1 MSTVDLHTLTGAYAL
16 GALSEQ
22 ESAEFAGH
30 LAQCQAC
37 TQEVRELRET
47 AARLALAV
55 AEVPPAA
62 LRTRVMAALP
72 EVRQL
77 PPRGHRAAVV
87 PLRRARRNRLP
98 YLAAAACL
106 VAAALAGGLAV
117 NARNEADRQR
127 DRSARAEQQAAA
139 VSALMAAP
147 DATFH
152 TTALKG
158 GGSGTVVASKRRAD
172 RLPLP
177 RPAGAVRSAGVRA
190 LVQPQ
195 RHHGAR
201 RARRDR
207 QLLRHD
213 AADRRPP
220 GRGRGRHH
228 GGTPGRLQ
236 PAHHPTAGRPS
247 GVTSGAHRT

>member
-22 ESAEFAGH
+22 ESAEFTRH
-30 LAQCQAC
+30 LAQCPAC
-37 TQEVRELRET
+37 TQEVRELQET

-55 AEVPPAA
+55 AEVPPAG

-77 PPRGHRAAVV
+77 PPRGRHATVV
-87 PLRRARRNRLP
+87 PLRRGVRHRLP

-106 VAAALAGGLAV
+106 VVAALAGGLAV
-117 NARNEADRQR
+117 NAQHEADEQR

-139 VSALMAAP
+139 VSALMTAP

-158 GGSGTVVASKRRAD
+158 GGSGTVVASQRRGQTAFLYHG
-172 RLPLP
+172 LPALSGQ
-177 RPAGAVRSAGVRA
+177 RVYELWYSRDGAMEPAGLVRTGSSSGAMLLTGGPQGADGV
-190 LVQPQ
+190 
-195 RHHGAR
+195 
-201 RARRDR
+201 
-207 QLLRHD
+207 
-213 AADRRPP
+213 
-220 GRGRGRHH
+220 
-228 GGTPGRLQ
+228 
-236 PAHHPTAGRPS
+236 
-247 GVTSGAHRT
+247 GVTAEPQGGSSRPTTAPLAVLRL

>member
-1 MSTVDLHTLTGAYAL
+1 
-16 GALSEQ
+16 
-22 ESAEFAGH
+22 
-30 LAQCQAC
+30 
-37 TQEVRELRET
+37 
-47 AARLALAV
+47 
-55 AEVPPAA
+55 
-62 LRTRVMAALP
+62 MAALP

-158 GGSGTVVASKRRAD
+158 GGSGTVVASKRRGQTAFLYHG
-172 RLPLP
+172 LPALSGQ
-177 RPAGAVRSAGVRA
+177 RVYELWYSRNGTMEPAGLVETGSSSGTMLLTGGPWGADGVGITA
-190 LVQPQ
+190 E
-195 RHHGAR
+195 
-201 RARRDR
+201 
-207 QLLRHD
+207 
-213 AADRRPP
+213 PP
-220 GRGRGRHH
+220 GGSSRPT
-228 GGTPGRLQ
+228 TPPLAVLR
-236 PAHHPTAGRPS
+236 
-247 GVTSGAHRT
+247 V

>member
-22 ESAEFAGH
+22 ESAEFADH
-30 LAQCQAC
+30 LAQCQSC

-127 DRSARAEQQAAA
+127 DRTARAEQQAAA

-158 GGSGTVVASKRRAD
+158 GGSGTVVASKRRGQTAFLYHG
-172 RLPLP
+172 LPALSGQ
-177 RPAGAVRSAGVRA
+177 RVYELWYSRNGTMEPAGLVETGSSSGAMLLTGGPRGADGVGITA
-190 LVQPQ
+190 E
-195 RHHGAR
+195 
-201 RARRDR
+201 
-207 QLLRHD
+207 
-213 AADRRPP
+213 PP
-220 GRGRGRHH
+220 GGSSRPT
-228 GGTPGRLQ
+228 TPPLAVLR
-236 PAHHPTAGRPS
+236 
-247 GVTSGAHRT
+247 V

>member
-22 ESAEFAGH
+22 ESAEFTRH
-30 LAQCQAC
+30 LAQCPAC
-37 TQEVRELRET
+37 TQEVRELQET

-55 AEVPPAA
+55 AEVPPAG

-77 PPRGHRAAVV
+77 PPRGRHATVT
-87 PLRRARRNRLP
+87 PLRRGIRFRLP

-106 VAAALAGGLAV
+106 VVAALAGGLAV
-117 NARNEADRQR
+117 QARNEADAQR
-127 DRSARAEQQAAA
+127 DRSARAEQQAAT

-158 GGSGTVVASKRRAD
+158 GGSGTVVASQRRGQTAFLYHG
-172 RLPLP
+172 LPALSGQ
-177 RPAGAVRSAGVRA
+177 RVYELWYSRNGAMEPAGLVRTGSSSGTMLLTGGPQGADGV
-190 LVQPQ
+190 
-195 RHHGAR
+195 
-201 RARRDR
+201 
-207 QLLRHD
+207 
-213 AADRRPP
+213 
-220 GRGRGRHH
+220 
-228 GGTPGRLQ
+228 
-236 PAHHPTAGRPS
+236 
-247 GVTSGAHRT
+247 GVTAEPRGGSSRPTTAPLAVLRL

>member
-127 DRSARAEQQAAA
+127 DRSARAEHQAAA

-158 GGSGTVVASKRRAD
+158 GGSGTVVASKRRGQTAFLYHG
-172 RLPLP
+172 LPALSGQ
-177 RPAGAVRSAGVRA
+177 RVYELWYSRNGTMEPAGLVETGSSSGAMLLTGGPRGADGVGITA
-190 LVQPQ
+190 E
-195 RHHGAR
+195 
-201 RARRDR
+201 
-207 QLLRHD
+207 
-213 AADRRPP
+213 PP
-220 GRGRGRHH
+220 GGSSRPT
-228 GGTPGRLQ
+228 TPPLAVLR
-236 PAHHPTAGRPS
+236 
-247 GVTSGAHRT
+247 V

>member
-158 GGSGTVVASKRRAD
+158 GGSGTVVASKRRGQTAFLYHG
-172 RLPLP
+172 LPALSGQ
-177 RPAGAVRSAGVRA
+177 RVYELWYSRNGTMEPAGLVETGSSSGTMLLTGGPRGADGVGITA
-190 LVQPQ
+190 E
-195 RHHGAR
+195 
-201 RARRDR
+201 
-207 QLLRHD
+207 
-213 AADRRPP
+213 PP
-220 GRGRGRHH
+220 GGSSRPT
-228 GGTPGRLQ
+228 TPPLAVLR
-236 PAHHPTAGRPS
+236 
-247 GVTSGAHRT
+247 V

>member
-30 LAQCQAC
+30 LAQCQSC

-158 GGSGTVVASKRRAD
+158 GGSGTVVASKRRGQTAFLYHG
-172 RLPLP
+172 LPALSGQ
-177 RPAGAVRSAGVRA
+177 RVYELWYSRNGTMEPAGLVETGSSSGAMLLTGGPRGADGVGITA
-190 LVQPQ
+190 E
-195 RHHGAR
+195 
-201 RARRDR
+201 
-207 QLLRHD
+207 
-213 AADRRPP
+213 PP
-220 GRGRGRHH
+220 GGSSRPT
-228 GGTPGRLQ
+228 TPPLAVLR
-236 PAHHPTAGRPS
+236 
-247 GVTSGAHRT
+247 V

>member
-22 ESAEFAGH
+22 ESAEFADH

-127 DRSARAEQQAAA
+127 DRTARAEQQAAA

-158 GGSGTVVASKRRAD
+158 GGSGTVVASKRRGQTAFLYHG
-172 RLPLP
+172 LPALSGQ
-177 RPAGAVRSAGVRA
+177 RVYELWYSRNGTMEPAGLVETGSSSGAMLLTGGPRGADGVGITA
-190 LVQPQ
+190 E
-195 RHHGAR
+195 
-201 RARRDR
+201 
-207 QLLRHD
+207 
-213 AADRRPP
+213 PP
-220 GRGRGRHH
+220 GGSSRPT
-228 GGTPGRLQ
+228 TPPLAVLR
-236 PAHHPTAGRPS
+236 
-247 GVTSGAHRT
+247 V

>member
-30 LAQCQAC
+30 LARCQAC

-87 PLRRARRNRLP
+87 PLRRARRHRLP

-127 DRSARAEQQAAA
+127 DRTARAEQQAAA

-158 GGSGTVVASKRRAD
+158 GGSGTVVASKRRGQTAFLYHG
-172 RLPLP
+172 LPALSGQ
-177 RPAGAVRSAGVRA
+177 RVYELWYSRNGTMEPAGLVETGSSSGTMLLTGGPRGADGVGITAEPRGGSSRPTTPPLAV
-190 LVQPQ
+190 
-195 RHHGAR
+195 
-201 RARRDR
+201 
-207 QLLRHD
+207 LR
-213 AADRRPP
+213 
-220 GRGRGRHH
+220 
-228 GGTPGRLQ
+228 
-236 PAHHPTAGRPS
+236 
-247 GVTSGAHRT
+247 V